1 MFSIHDAFNA
11 LDLNENGFIT
21 LDEFKDVLENYGI
34 FATKNELVGLVKR
47 YDKNM
52 DGKVSY
58 SEFMNEMTPK
68 SP

>member
-1 MFSIHDAFNA
+1 MHDAFNA

-21 LDEFKDVLENYGI
+21 LDEFKAVLEDYGI
-34 FATKNELVGLVKR
+34 FASKNELIGLMKR
-47 YDKNM
+47 YDKNL

>member
-1 MFSIHDAFNA
+1 MVTN
-11 LDLNENGFIT
+11 
-21 LDEFKDVLENYGI
+21 
-34 FATKNELVGLVKR
+34 KNELVGLMKR

-58 SEFMNEMTPK
+58 SEFINEMTPK